1 MEPITV
7 MRHLKDWDVSL
18 DGIIA
23 EKNKYWTFYSIYSN
37 IVKYI
42 FNLN

>member
-18 DGIIA
+18 DGIVA
-23 EKNKYWTFYSIYSN
+23 EKEILDFFITYVQILM
-37 IVKYI
+37 YI